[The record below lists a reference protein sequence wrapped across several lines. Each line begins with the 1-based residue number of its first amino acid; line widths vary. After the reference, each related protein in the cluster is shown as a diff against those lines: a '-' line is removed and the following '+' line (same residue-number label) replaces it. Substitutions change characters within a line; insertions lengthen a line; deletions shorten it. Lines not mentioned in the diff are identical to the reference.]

1 MTPLRSPEIDEL
13 DDLPL
18 SPPRCIRPGVM
29 AQRWRDLAFISW
41 AYEVRPVQR
50 LLPPGLEVDTFD
62 GGAWVSLVPFQLSIR
77 LPGTPT
83 VPWVSRFPEIN
94 VRTYVR
100 GPDGRRGIWF
110 LSLDASRLGAVVV
123 ARRTHRLPYMWASA
137 RCSREG
143 DRHRYAGVR
152 RWPAGEAS
160 WDLAIDVG
168 GSMDEVDDL
177 HRFLTARWRLYSPG
191 PLVLPARSIGF
202 AQTLVDHPPWP
213 LHHARLAE
221 GRTSLLEAAGLPGPS
236 DGPVTAF
243 TPGVRVRFARRS
255 PIE

>member
-1 MTPLRSPEIDEL
+1 MTTSARPATADL
-13 DDLPL
+13 DDLPVRA
-18 SPPRCIRPGVM
+18 PRRIRPGVM
-29 AQRWRDLAFISW
+29 VQRWTELAFISW
-41 AYEVRPVQR
+41 PYEVAEVQR
-50 LLPPGLEVDTFD
+50 LLPTGLETDTFA
-62 GGAWVSLVPFQLSIR
+62 GAAWVSLVPFRLSIR
-77 LPGTPT
+77 LPTMPA
-83 VPWVSRFPEIN
+83 VPWASRFPEIN

-123 ARRTHRLPYMWASA
+123 ARRTYRLPYMWASA
-137 RCSREG
+137 TCSG
-143 DRHRYAGVR
+143 GGNRHRYTGSR

-168 GSMDEVDDL
+168 GPMDRVDDL

-191 PLVLPARSIGF
+191 PLTLPARSIGF
-202 AQTLVDHPPWP
+202 VETLVDHPPWP

-221 GRTSLLEAAGLPGPS
+221 GRASLLEAAGLPGPS

-243 TPGVRVRFARRS
+243 APGVTVRFARRS
-255 PIE
+255 PIR